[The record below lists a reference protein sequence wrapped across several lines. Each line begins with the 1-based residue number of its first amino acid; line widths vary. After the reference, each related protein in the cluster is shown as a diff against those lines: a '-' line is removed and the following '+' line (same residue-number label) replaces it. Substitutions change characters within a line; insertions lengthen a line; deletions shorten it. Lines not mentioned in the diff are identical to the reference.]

1 MGTGINIGVIKIVML
16 GIISGLIGLNLIHN
30 DNQLISNVGWILS
43 IGGIGI
49 VVLVTWASPNPVS
62 GDYSDDSDD
71 ETGYSDTTSTTE
83 KKGSMSYVT
92 HIKSK
97 EIGDVI
103 GAGWSAEEA
112 ERNACRLNEHY
123 KERRNKR

>member
-1 MGTGINIGVIKIVML
+1 
-16 GIISGLIGLNLIHN
+16 
-30 DNQLISNVGWILS
+30 
-43 IGGIGI
+43 
-49 VVLVTWASPNPVS
+49 
-62 GDYSDDSDD
+62 
-71 ETGYSDTTSTTE
+71 
-83 KKGSMSYVT
+83 MSYVT

-123 KERRNKR
+123 KERHNKR